1 MTKRLNL
8 ATLAALVLGV
18 FTFTTNAF
26 AGPSP
31 GDVIVTNATTDIGE
45 LVTDFTDLADA
56 NATATIAKLNLLA
69 KNPNTT
75 DEKLTAEANKGLAK
89 IEKAQTKAIA
99 KANSIARK
107 AFVRIAN
114 LDEAGLI
121 DQITDVDTA
130 RDDGIDDIDGAA
142 ADASAAIAD
151 ALDAI
156 LNPEPEP
163 KP

>member
-18 FTFTTNAF
+18 FTFTTNAI
-26 AGPSP
+26 AGPTP
-31 GDVIVTNATTDIGE
+31 GDVIVINATTDIDE
-45 LVTDFTDLADA
+45 LVTDVASDADGIADL
-56 NATATIAKLNLLA
+56 TIAKLNLLA
-69 KNPNTT
+69 KNKATT
-75 DEKLTAEANKGLAK
+75 EERLTAEANKGLAK
-89 IEKAQTKAIA
+89 IERLSPKAIN
-99 KANSIARK
+99 KTNSIARK

-130 RDDGIDDIDGAA
+130 RDDALDDIDGAT